1 MLFLHFRHER
11 FFRGRTPALEK
22 INLNGQHILA
32 GCGESLR
39 MRTLTIMPVMPVLFF
54 AAAAL
59 RLVLLNIIERG
70 VVDLSCPASLS
81 AVS

>member
-1 MLFLHFRHER
+1 V
-11 FFRGRTPALEK
+11 
-22 INLNGQHILA
+22 
-32 GCGESLR
+32 
-39 MRTLTIMPVMPVLFF
+39 TIMPVMPVLFF

-81 AVS
+81 AVC